1 MPPTDIGDKGRI
13 WETWSAIGPFSLE
26 TTVRPPAHRIL
37 ETPQSATIR
46 IADLAAT
53 LRREGVDILDFSAG
67 RASEDSPLDIC
78 QVAADA
84 LMGGDTHQTMARGT
98 PEFRRACALKL
109 ERENGVV
116 SDPEREIVA
125 TMGCKHGLMLA
136 LLATVNPG
144 DEVIVEDPCFVS
156 YQAAIRY
163 AGAVPVA
170 VPMRRE
176 NKFRWAPDE
185 LDAAVADRT
194 AAILYCSPHNPAG
207 TVHTEEDLEAIAE
220 VARRHD
226 LVVIAD
232 ETYERL
238 TWGDRVHRCIANLPG
253 MAERTIGLMGVTKAF
268 SMGGWRIGFAYA
280 NEEITAS
287 MMMLQAHMNTCA
299 GSFAQAGAAKA
310 LGDEPSAAVRN
321 LWEEWRQRIDL
332 VVTAADAIPGA
343 SCAMP
348 EGSFYAWIDVS
359 ELGVPT
365 VELAERLLRERHI
378 ALVPGS
384 AFGPTGEG
392 FLRMTCVKSW
402 DDVHAGVARL
412 EEGLTS

>member
-1 MPPTDIGDKGRI
+1 MGNLGRHKVAVSP
-13 WETWSAIGPFSLE
+13 ELAMRS
-26 TTVRPPAHRIL
+26 PARRIL

-46 IADLAAT
+46 IADLAAV
-53 LRREGVDILDFSAG
+53 LRREGVDVLDFSAG

-78 QVAADA
+78 QVAVDA
-84 LMGGDTHQTMARGT
+84 LLGGDTHQTMARGT
-98 PEFRRACALKL
+98 PEFRQACALKL
-109 ERENGVV
+109 ERENGIVL
-116 SDPEREIVA
+116 DPEREIVA

-163 AGAVPVA
+163 SGAVPVA
-170 VPMRRE
+170 VPMRCE
-176 NKFRWAPDE
+176 NRFRWVPDE
-185 LDAAVADRT
+185 LEAAVTDRT

-207 TVHTEEDLEAIAE
+207 TVHDADDLDVIAD

-238 TWGDRVHRCIANLPG
+238 TWGDNVHTSLARVPG
-253 MAERTIGLMGVTKAF
+253 MADRTIGLMGVTKAF

-280 NEEITAS
+280 NEEITTS
-287 MMMLQAHMNTCA
+287 MMTLQAHMNTCA

-310 LGDEPSAAVRN
+310 LGDEPSALVKE
-321 LWEEWRQRIDL
+321 LWEDWRQRIEL
-332 VVTAADAIPGA
+332 VVTAANELPMA
-343 SCAMP
+343 SCEMP

-359 ELGVPT
+359 EMGVPT
-365 VELAERLLRERHI
+365 VELAERLLREQHI
-378 ALVPGS
+378 ALIPGS

-402 DDVHAGVARL
+402 EDVRAGVARL
-412 EEGLTS
+412 EEGLSI